1 MQARLVSLD
10 GQTSIPLKNDITVV
24 GRKRGVCDV
33 FLDRGNV
40 SKLHCLIIKTDGLL
54 LVRDLGSTN
63 GTLVNGQRVS
73 RGALLPGVELSFAS
87 LNFQV
92 QFGADSGGSME
103 ATRGERT
110 EVMPVVPDPGVDG
123 GVIESLPEDASS
135 ASDHLDDF
143 PLNEL

>member
-1 MQARLVSLD
+1 MHARLVSLD
-10 GQTSIPLKNDITVV
+10 GQASIPLKNDITVV

-63 GTLVNGQRVS
+63 GTLVNGQRVR
-73 RGALLPGVELSFAS
+73 RGALLPGDELSFAS

-92 QFGADSGGSME
+92 QFGADSGGPREVS
-103 ATRGERT
+103 ADERT
-110 EVMPVVPDPGVDG
+110 EVMPVVPDPGLAGD
-123 GVIESLPEDASS
+123 VIEALPEDASPG
-135 ASDHLDDF
+135 SDHLDDF
-143 PLNEL
+143 PLQDV